1 MPKPKLSYWKRYDLM
16 YKNYSKKSIIHIA
29 ENELRAKNLIKKHTR
44 GRKTIVPKERIIA
57 FILVEKIFVSPYREM
72 ELDGDSYL
80 PHRYDHSLYQYHYAN
95 LSDETLRR
103 VSILFEKKC
112 EQMLNEILLHIV
124 DSTALSTSVR
134 EERIRQGT
142 RNKEKLTTKYH
153 TMIGYDPPN
162 QIIIIEHSIASDN
175 HLSDGKGAEHMI
187 QESQKKGYMF
197 GDAAYETYDLLELA
211 RSIGLEPII
220 KPTKKA
226 VKKKMSFKATLRKIW
241 IGNHSRMYKEV
252 RGTGECLYGAGT
264 RAGLIHT
271 NSIREDNRKKDSLI
285 LDIRQNILS
294 YLRLE
299 VFWNSSTN
307 SEKEGII
314 LLTYCQCDIFY
325 LQQNEP

>member
-1 MPKPKLSYWKRYDLM
+1 MPTVPKPQISYWKRYDLM
-16 YKNYSKKSIIHIA
+16 YKKYSKKSIISIVEH
-29 ENELRAKNLIKKHTR
+29 ELKTKSLIKRHTR
-44 GRKTIVPKERIIA
+44 GRKTLVRKERIIA
-57 FILVEKIFVSPYREM
+57 FILVEKIVVSPYREM
-72 ELDGDSYL
+72 ELNGDCYL
-80 PHRYDHSLYQYHYAN
+80 PHRYDHSLYQYHYAC
-95 LSDETLRR
+95 LTEETIHEISF
-103 VSILFEKKC
+103 VFEQRC

-134 EERIRQGT
+134 EERLRQGT

-162 QIIIIEHSIASDN
+162 QMIIVEHSIASDK

-187 QESQKKGYMF
+187 RGSQKKGYLF
-197 GDAAYETYDLLELA
+197 GDRGYETYDLLELA
-211 RSIGLEPII
+211 KTVGLEPII

-226 VKKKMSFKATLRKIW
+226 VRKKLSVKAGLRKIW
-241 IGNHSRMYKEV
+241 NGNHSRMYKDI

-271 NSIREDNRKKDSLI
+271 NSILEVNRKKDSLI

-299 VFWNSSTN
+299 VFWVLFDKLFTFNTFIN
-307 SEKEGII
+307 TLKIHII
-314 LLTYCQCDIFY
+314 TY
-325 LQQNEP
+325 E